1 VAAALRALGVESQ
14 AVPAS
19 ALPDLRG
26 AILIFIKTSRLA
38 DLMRARR
45 AGNLLVLDVH
55 DTPCFKR
62 RLKNARLFHGML
74 FRNRRQLADF
84 GSGRRQD
91 VVIHH
96 QWDPRYQRH
105 AAGET
110 ELKPVYLGI
119 RRSLG
124 LWEKIPG
131 VTFLGEGAFGEG
143 AAGAAGAEEVFARA
157 REFNAH
163 LSLRETHRELLYKPG
178 SKVVTAAACGAALL
192 TTPDES
198 AREMLGPD
206 YPYYTDATLPS
217 VLAGLENLRRTL
229 GGPLWRQALSL
240 LAEVRERT
248 TLERIAQDY
257 LDYGRR
263 LEEIAG

>member
-1 VAAALRALGVESQ
+1 
-14 AVPAS
+14 
-19 ALPDLRG
+19 
-26 AILIFIKTSRLA
+26 
-38 DLMRARR
+38 
-45 AGNLLVLDVH
+45 VLDVH

-105 AAGET
+105 AAGES

-119 RRSLG
+119 RRSLE

-131 VTFLGEGAFGEG
+131 VTFLGEGAFGED
-143 AAGAAGAEEVFARA
+143 AAETAEVFARA

-163 LSLRETHRELLYKPG
+163 LSLRETHREQLYKPG
-178 SKVVTAAACGAALL
+178 SKVATAAACGAVLL

-206 YPYYTDATLPS
+206 YPYHTDATLPS
-217 VLAGLENLRRTL
+217 VLDGLERLRRTL
-229 GGPLWRQALSL
+229 GGPEWRQALSL
-240 LAEVRERT
+240 LAAVRERT
-248 TLERIAQDY
+248 TIERIAQEY
-257 LDYGRR
+257 LEYGER
-263 LEEIAG
+263 LEESAG